1 MSPVSLCVDIA
12 FSSPSSIF
20 NWSNFGTSYYTEC
33 LDVKTLWMEDP
44 LVTVSRPPARSDSV
58 DTNLEIWARELPELD
73 LETEGIVE
81 RIHRLERFVDR
92 AMQETLDAFDLSH
105 GEWKV
110 LANLR
115 RAGPPYR
122 GKPGMLSRRLALSS
136 GAMTNRLDNMEERG
150 LVRRLD
156 DPDDRRGVIVELTD
170 EGKRL
175 WDASVAA
182 QAEKESIVDSALGDR
197 EKRQLN
203 ELLRRLMHA
212 FEDAHGPVH
221 PPHE

>member
-1 MSPVSLCVDIA
+1 MDA
-12 FSSPSSIF
+12 
-20 NWSNFGTSYYTEC
+20 
-33 LDVKTLWMEDP
+33 
-44 LVTVSRPPARSDSV
+44 RRAPAPRDSV
-58 DTNLEIWARELPELD
+58 DANLDVWARELPELN

-81 RIHRLERFVDR
+81 RIHRLERFVDK

-122 GKPGMLSRRLALSS
+122 GKPGKLAKRLDLSS
-136 GAMTNRLDNMEERG
+136 GAMTNRLDNMESRG
-150 LVRRLD
+150 LLRRLD

-170 EGKRL
+170 EGKQL
-175 WDASVAA
+175 WDDAVGA
-182 QAEKESIVDSALGDR
+182 QAEKESIVGSALDDA

-203 ELLRRLMHA
+203 ELLRRLMHT
-212 FEDAHGPVH
+212 FEDVLGSVH

>member
-1 MSPVSLCVDIA
+1 VRGAVIA
-12 FSSPSSIF
+12 LSFLSSIF
-20 NWSNFGTSYYTEC
+20 RWSNLKTSYYTRY
-33 LDVKTLWMEDP
+33 LDVKKLSMEDP
-44 LVTVSRPPARSDSV
+44 RVIENHAAVPQDSV
-58 DTNLEIWARELPELD
+58 DSNLEVWGRELPDLD

-92 AMQETLDAFDLSH
+92 AMQETLEAFDLSH

-122 GKPGMLSRRLALSS
+122 GKPGKLAKRVDLSS
-136 GAMTNRLDNMEERG
+136 GAMTNRLDNMESRG
-150 LVRRLD
+150 LIRRLD
-156 DPDDRRGVIVELTD
+156 DPDDRRGVIIELTE

-175 WDASVAA
+175 WDATVSV
-182 QAEKESIVDSALGDR
+182 QAEKESLVDSALGER
-197 EKRQLN
+197 EKQQLN
-203 ELLRRLMHA
+203 DLLRRLMHA

>member
-1 MSPVSLCVDIA
+1 
-12 FSSPSSIF
+12 
-20 NWSNFGTSYYTEC
+20 
-33 LDVKTLWMEDP
+33 MEDHP
-44 LVTVSRPPARSDSV
+44 VTASLPHDSV
-58 DTNLEIWARELPELD
+58 DANLEVWARELPDLD

-92 AMQETLDAFDLSH
+92 AMQETLDAFDVSH

-122 GKPGMLSRRLALSS
+122 GKPGKLAKRLDLSS

-156 DPDDRRGVIVELTD
+156 DPDDRRGVIVELT
-170 EGKRL
+170 EAGKRL
-175 WDASVAA
+175 WDDTVAA
-182 QAEKESIVDSALGDR
+182 QAEKESIVSAALGAR

>member
-1 MSPVSLCVDIA
+1 
-12 FSSPSSIF
+12 
-20 NWSNFGTSYYTEC
+20 
-33 LDVKTLWMEDP
+33 MED
-44 LVTVSRPPARSDSV
+44 LRVTTRPSTKPDAV
-58 DTNLEIWARELPELD
+58 DANLEIWARELPELD

-92 AMQETLDAFDLSH
+92 AMQETLDAFDVSH

-122 GKPGMLSRRLALSS
+122 GKPGRLAKRLDLSS
-136 GAMTNRLDNMEERG
+136 GAMTNRLDNMEARG
-150 LVRRLD
+150 LIRRLD

-170 EGKRL
+170 AGRQL
-175 WDASVAA
+175 WDSTVAA
-182 QAEKESIVDSALGDR
+182 QAEKESLVDSVLGER

-203 ELLRRLMHA
+203 DLLRRLMHV
-212 FEDAHGPVH
+212 FEDVHGPVVT
-221 PPHE
+221 PHD